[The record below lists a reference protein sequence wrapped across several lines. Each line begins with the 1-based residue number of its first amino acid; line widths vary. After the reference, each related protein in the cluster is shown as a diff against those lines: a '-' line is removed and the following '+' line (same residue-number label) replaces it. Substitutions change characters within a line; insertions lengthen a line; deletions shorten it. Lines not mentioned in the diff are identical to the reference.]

1 MLPRT
6 SKAEENE
13 IVLLNCYSVLQNKLA
28 IAFFENLVKTTGL
41 AIIIPYQSAN
51 KSRHDR
57 IRYNYGT
64 IYRRPVGSGLFL
76 VIMAEMQKRFGVLAL
91 PCMRRDIDRYSHSP
105 LLK

>member
-57 IRYNYGT
+57 VRYNQGT
-64 IYRRPVGSGLFL
+64 IDTKTCENGTF
-76 VIMAEMQKRFGVLAL
+76 
-91 PCMRRDIDRYSHSP
+91 
-105 LLK
+105 